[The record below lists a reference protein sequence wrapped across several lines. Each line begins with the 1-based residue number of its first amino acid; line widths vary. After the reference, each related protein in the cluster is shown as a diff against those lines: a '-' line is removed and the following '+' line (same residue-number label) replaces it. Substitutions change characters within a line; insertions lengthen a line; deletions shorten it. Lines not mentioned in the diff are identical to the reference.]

1 MKPPNAN
8 SPDDCT
14 WGQARRSSANRS
26 TQSTK
31 RACGRSGKYR
41 CKDGTE
47 KWEEGLEPV
56 QEGKQ
61 EQLEAFLSG
70 VISRELERAIRST

>member
-1 MKPPNAN
+1 MIVLGDKLGEAVLIALH
-8 SPDDCT
+8 SPQKEHVDV
-14 WGQARRSSANRS
+14 Q
-26 TQSTK
+26 
-31 RACGRSGKYR
+31 GKYR

-70 VISRELERAIRST
+70 VISRELEQAIQKLT